1 MTCGICGSEEHFRAN
16 CPQGGSSTSAHIT
29 TAHSFTTYTGL
40 GPLGDLLQ
48 EEPQTQ
54 TYVTLPTES
63 IPYTSP
69 FARPATPPAAT
80 PRVDGVWS
88 FDSDPSP
95 FIPRA
100 TPENG

>member
-54 TYVTLPTES
+54 TYVTLPTEP

-69 FARPATPPAAT
+69 FARPQ
-80 PRVDGVWS
+80 RLQ
-88 FDSDPSP
+88 
-95 FIPRA
+95 RLLQ
-100 TPENG
+100 E